1 MHEIIP
7 ENINIDD
14 RKLWKHYYKD
24 SKKIEAKAVCIPA
37 QCQSKPFQDM
47 SPIISVCYSRSPPVL
62 CVVRVDQF
70 VVFCVVFYF
79 EQLAIALSVIRLAI
93 ALSVIRLTF
102 SD

>member
-37 QCQSKPFQDM
+37 QCESKPFQDM
-47 SPIISVCYSRSPPVL
+47 SPIYQRMLLAVTPGSL
-62 CVVRVDQF
+62 CGS
-70 VVFCVVFYF
+70 C
-79 EQLAIALSVIRLAI
+79 
-93 ALSVIRLTF
+93 
-102 SD
+102 